1 MRGRLAALAVFLAA
15 RAAAAD
21 YAGPLF
27 DAHLHYN
34 EEAFDGSAGP
44 HPLPDVLARM

>member
-1 MRGRLAALAVFLAA
+1 MFSFKSIVAALSTPFVAIILVAFLSIGGTASA
-15 RAAAAD
+15 EP

-34 EEAFDGSAGP
+34 EEA
-44 HPLPDVLARM
+44 